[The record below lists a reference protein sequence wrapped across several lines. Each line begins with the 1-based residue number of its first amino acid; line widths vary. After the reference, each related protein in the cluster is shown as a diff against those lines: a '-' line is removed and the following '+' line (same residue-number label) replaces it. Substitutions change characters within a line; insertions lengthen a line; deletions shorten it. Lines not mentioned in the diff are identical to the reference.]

1 MAFIFWDK
9 VGVIFTDY
17 MQQGKSMTGDYYCS
31 FQTKLQTKIVETRRE
46 KSCVVFARRCTC
58 KNLMKSVL
66 KLLSIQHG
74 PFELLPIFKLRKS
87 PERMKICIKKDGDR
101 CYSL

>member
-66 KLLSIQHG
+66 KLLTIQHI
-74 PFELLPIFKLRKS
+74 LLTWPLRIITYFQTSKKS
-87 PERMKICIKKDGDR
+87 RKDEDLHQKR
-101 CYSL
+101 W